1 MFFLAAGFDSPPCHT
16 VHIYLRLLPAR
27 ESRNSHTAAE
37 CAMRCMFTRTGR
49 ATPLVYRQLVQ
60 ISLSLGGSIPPA
72 ASQ

>member
-1 MFFLAAGFDSPPCHT
+1 MFFLAAGFDSPPCHSP
-16 VHIYLRLLPAR
+16 INLRLLPAR

-37 CAMRCMFTRTGR
+37 CAMRCMFARKGR

-60 ISLSLGGSIPPA
+60 ISLSLGGSIPPV